1 MPLIAVNGIELYYE
15 SHGTGAPLVVLGG
28 LGLDVSE
35 MGLLTGPLA
44 ARFLVIAA
52 DNRGAGRSAK
62 PAGPYTIEQMAADV
76 AGLMDRLESA
86 HVLGLSLG
94 GRIAMAL
101 ALAEPAR
108 VNRLILVATSPR
120 AAGARWL
127 VRAGMMV
134 ADLPMLRGRH
144 RQPRHAMKA
153 QFDAT
158 TRFDA
163 TDRLGQI
170 AAPVLIVHGTSD
182 HVAPVALARQM
193 HALIPGSRLVL
204 IDGGHLAP
212 PLTQHERLVSEV
224 SAFLTESA

>member
-1 MPLIAVNGIELYYE
+1 
-15 SHGTGAPLVVLGG
+15 
-28 LGLDVSE
+28 
-35 MGLLTGPLA
+35 
-44 ARFLVIAA
+44 
-52 DNRGAGRSAK
+52 
-62 PAGPYTIEQMAADV
+62 
-76 AGLMDRLESA
+76 
-86 HVLGLSLG
+86 
-94 GRIAMAL
+94 
-101 ALAEPAR
+101 
-108 VNRLILVATSPR
+108 
-120 AAGARWL
+120 
-127 VRAGMMV
+127 
-134 ADLPMLRGRH
+134 MLRGRH

-158 TRFDA
+158 TQFDA

-212 PLTQHERLVSEV
+212 LLTQHERLVSEV